1 MSAGFTTFLAAT
13 GLSLASM
20 PFYARGGWRR
30 DADIQGKG
38 GQFLGGVGDFVLHWF
53 MWVLTPAVSFSR
65 RFGLTPDFYN
75 YAGLV
80 LGVAS
85 GPLIASGHL
94 ELGGWVIALS
104 GIADILDGR
113 IARMTGTASDYGD
126 FIDSTFDRYAEAS
139 TFIGC
144 AYYLRDQPLG
154 PIVAAAALAGSLIVS
169 YVRARGEVLGVTC
182 TGGLMQRGER
192 LTLTAL
198 VCVVGPTA
206 AGAFGVARDMPVLG
220 LLWLMAVT
228 TLFTAVW
235 RTFWVAAR
243 LKQAHETPESSARTD
258 SDDSVS
264 PV

>member
-1 MSAGFTTFLAAT
+1 VSTGFAVFLATSGSALT
-13 GLSLASM
+13 SM
-20 PFYARGGWRR
+20 VVYARGGRRR
-30 DADIQGKG
+30 DADVEGKG

-53 MWVLTPAVSFSR
+53 MWALMPAVRFSR

-75 YAGLV
+75 YAGLA

-85 GPLIASGHL
+85 GPMIATGHL
-94 ELGGWVIALS
+94 ELGGWATAVS

-113 IARMTGTASDYGD
+113 LARLSGTASAYGD

-144 AYYLRDQPLG
+144 AYYLRDRPSG

-192 LTLTAL
+192 LALTAL
-198 VCVVGPTA
+198 VCIVGPTA
-206 AGAFGVARDMPVLG
+206 ARAFDVPQCAPVLG
-220 LLWLMAVT
+220 MLWLMAVT

-235 RTFWVAAR
+235 RTAWIAR
-243 LKQAHETPESSARTD
+243 RLR
-258 SDDSVS
+258 
-264 PV
+264 